1 MEIMK
6 ATTARKMTIDAIE
19 AKRARMLD
27 AMNTRILTSISLGKF
42 ECDFII
48 NSPAIQDGFFDYFT
62 SLGYAVRFSQ
72 TKKNSLKNG
81 FDSRIMTISWEGAVN
96 E

>member
-27 AMNTRILTSISLGKF
+27 MMNTRILTNISLGKF
-42 ECDFII
+42 ECNFII
-48 NSPAIQDGFFDYFT
+48 DSPATQDGLFDYFT
-62 SLGYAVRFSQ
+62 SLGYDVHFSQ
-72 TKKNSLKNG
+72 TEENRLKNG
-81 FDSRIMTISWEGAVN
+81 ADSRIMNVSWEDAIV
-96 E
+96 

>member
-6 ATTARKMTIDAIE
+6 AITARKMTVDAIE

-27 AMNTRILTSISLGKF
+27 IINTRILTNISLGEF

-48 NSPAIQDGFFDYFT
+48 DSPAIQDGLFDYFT
-62 SLGYAVRFSQ
+62 SLGYEVYFSPIP
-72 TKKNSLKNG
+72 NS
-81 FDSRIMTISWEGAVN
+81 DSRIMNISWEDAIQ
-96 E
+96 

>member
-1 MEIMK
+1 MEVMK

-27 AMNTRILTSISLGKF
+27 MMNTRILTNISLGKF
-42 ECDFII
+42 ECDFIVD
-48 NSPAIQDGFFDYFT
+48 SPAIQDGLFDYFT

-72 TKKNSLKNG
+72 TKKNCLKNG
-81 FDSRIMTISWEGAVN
+81 PDSRIMNVSWEDAIQ
-96 E
+96 